1 MNARLGFGLA
11 TAHLR
16 ASTIMPVIAKITIAV
31 RTRSRVSVNE
41 ALREGKWALALREK
55 VRRLPA
61 HFESCGWAGR
71 WPGTSGG
78 GPALVLSYPGHLAP
92 TLFPTWG
99 HVLTTLPEDVQ
110 LFDSKG
116 LVAFS
121 VHHESLL
128 FLRSDF
134 VSTTSPLDEAPA
146 QLDPAATELCDFL
159 RR

>member
-11 TAHLR
+11 NANLR
-16 ASTIMPVIAKITIAV
+16 ASTITPVIATFVIAV
-31 RTRSRVSVNE
+31 RARSRVSANE
-41 ALREGKWALALREK
+41 ALHNGKWALALRKK
-55 VRRLPA
+55 VRRLPP

-78 GPALVLSYPGHLAP
+78 GPALVLSYPGHLAS

-99 HVLTTLPEDVQ
+99 HMLTAVPEDVQ
-110 LFDSKG
+110 LFDAKG

-121 VHHESLL
+121 VQHEGLL

-146 QLDPAATELCDFL
+146 QFDPAAPELIDFL
-159 RR
+159 RQ